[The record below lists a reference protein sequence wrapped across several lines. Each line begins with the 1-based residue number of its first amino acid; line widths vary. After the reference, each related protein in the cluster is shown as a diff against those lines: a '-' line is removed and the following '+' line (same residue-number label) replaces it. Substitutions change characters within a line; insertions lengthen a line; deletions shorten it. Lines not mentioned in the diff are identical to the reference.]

1 MKAASLSLLVVGLLV
16 ATSAV
21 EAQPSAREIVERS
34 DQLLRGRTQTATQT
48 MTIVRPGWERSM
60 RFEAWSEGTER
71 SFIRILEP
79 ARERG
84 TTFLKIDRELWQ
96 YVPRVNRVIKIPP
109 SMMLQSWMGSDFT
122 NDDLVR
128 ESSAVRDYTHTL
140 LRQERIGSDQAYVI
154 EMQPRAQAA
163 VAWDRVVQWIRV
175 GDYMPLRAEFFNER
189 GQKVRTFVFSD
200 IREVGGRR
208 VPTRTEL
215 IEETRP
221 GHRTVI
227 ILEQATF
234 DRPIPASVFTQQN
247 LRRGG

>member
-1 MKAASLSLLVVGLLV
+1 MRVLQALLAALLLTAAGV
-16 ATSAV
+16 AQ
-21 EAQPSAREIVERS
+21 AQPSAREIVQRS
-34 DQLLRGRTQTATQT
+34 DELLRGRTQTATQT
-48 MTIVRPGWERSM
+48 MTVVRPGWERSM
-60 RFEAWSEGTER
+60 RFEAWSDGTER

-109 SMMLQSWMGSDFT
+109 SMLMQSWMGSDFT

-128 ESSAVRDYTHTL
+128 ESSAVRDYTHAL
-140 LRQERIGSDQAYVI
+140 LRQERVGGDQAYVV
-154 EMQPRAQAA
+154 ELRPRPEAA

-175 GDYMPLRAEFFNER
+175 GDYLPLRAEFFDER
-189 GQKVRTFVFSD
+189 GRKVRTFAFSE
-200 IREVGGRR
+200 IRDVGGRR
-208 VPTRTEL
+208 IPTRTEL

-227 ILEQATF
+227 VLEEATF